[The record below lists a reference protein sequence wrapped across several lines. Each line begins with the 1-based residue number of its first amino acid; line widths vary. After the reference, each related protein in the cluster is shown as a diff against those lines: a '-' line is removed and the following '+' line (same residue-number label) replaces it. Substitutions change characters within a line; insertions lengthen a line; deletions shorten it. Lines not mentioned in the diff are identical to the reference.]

1 MCIDHKVVGQYKCC
15 VCVPLMCG
23 IVTIFVLEIFGL
35 YIACMMGNIFGIL
48 TSSGVLLT
56 FILAFI
62 MRENSTLKYTL
73 ASIYA
78 FTLVAFVVYMIIF
91 LCTTNIDTIVYNVCQ
106 AINTVTNGVSSGTQ
120 SQRDSASTGL

>member
-1 MCIDHKVVGQYKCC
+1 
-15 VCVPLMCG
+15 MCG

-62 MRENSTLKYTL
+62 MRDNSTLRYTL
-73 ASIYA
+73 AAMYA
-78 FTLVAFVVYMIIF
+78 FTLAAFVFFMIIF
-91 LCTTNIDTIVYNVCQ
+91 LCTTSFDTIVYNVCQ
-106 AINTVTNGVSSGTQ
+106 AINTVTNGVASGSQ
-120 SQRDSASTGL
+120 S